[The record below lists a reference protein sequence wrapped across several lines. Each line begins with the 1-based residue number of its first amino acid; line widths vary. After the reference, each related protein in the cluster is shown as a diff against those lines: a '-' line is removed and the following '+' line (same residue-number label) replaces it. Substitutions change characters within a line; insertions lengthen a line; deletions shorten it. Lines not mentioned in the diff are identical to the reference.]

1 MKTLKFL
8 LAITIAYCASI
19 VCYGSNVA
27 GAMPDGGSPAIVGFH
42 FDIEPALR
50 EYVKVEDDLVQLNIS
65 LEDALEL
72 GVSAEVYGRVLSFC
86 DVSNNKVKTAK
97 ATNPDVVV
105 YWEIKTIGEKD
116 DSILYQ
122 AIDTPAVTLL
132 QARKMQAEKARG
144 NSVE

>member
-1 MKTLKFL
+1 MKTLKFV
-8 LAITIAYCASI
+8 LAITIACCASI

-42 FDIEPALR
+42 FEIEPALR
-50 EYVKVEDDLVQLNIS
+50 EYVKIEDDLVQLNIS

-116 DSILYQ
+116 DQILYQ
-122 AIDTPAVTLL
+122 ATDTPVVTLI
-132 QARKMQAEKARG
+132 QARKMQAEKASG

>member
-1 MKTLKFL
+1 MKTLKFV
-8 LAITIAYCASI
+8 LAIMIACCASI
-19 VCYGSNVA
+19 VCYGSSVA
-27 GAMPDGGSPAIVGFH
+27 GAMPDGGSPAIVGFQ

-116 DSILYQ
+116 DSTLYQ
-122 AIDTPAVTLL
+122 ATDTPAVTLL

>member
-8 LAITIAYCASI
+8 LAITIACCASI

-27 GAMPDGGSPAIVGFH
+27 GAMPDGNSPAILGFH

-97 ATNPDVVV
+97 ANNPDVVV

-122 AIDTPAVTLL
+122 ATDTPVVTLL

>member
-8 LAITIAYCASI
+8 LAITIACCASI

-27 GAMPDGGSPAIVGFH
+27 GAMPDGGSPAIVGFQ

-72 GVSAEVYGRVLSFC
+72 GVSAERYGRLSTIVE
-86 DVSNNKVKTAK
+86 DSNKTVKTAK
-97 ATNPDVVV
+97 ANNPDVVV

-116 DSILYQ
+116 DLILYQ

>member
-8 LAITIAYCASI
+8 LAITIACCASI

-72 GVSAEVYGRVLSFC
+72 GVSAERYGRISTVVE
-86 DVSNNKVKTAK
+86 DSNTIVKTAK
-97 ATNPDVVV
+97 ANNPDVVV

-132 QARKMQAEKARG
+132 QARKMQAEKASG